1 MFKLLA
7 IFVLIWIFFKALGMI
22 IKMVFGGNS
31 DNKQTRYDN
40 PNNSGQKGDINVD
53 HNPNKS
59 NKGYEGGE
67 YVDYEDV
74 D

>member
-1 MFKLLA
+1 
-7 IFVLIWIFFKALGMI
+7 MI

-31 DNKQTRYDN
+31 DDKQTKYYN
-40 PNNSGQKGDINVD
+40 PNNPGRKGDINVD